1 MTFVEET
8 KFQTQDNSLKRF
20 IVPGL
25 IFVAVILSFFLV
37 FQSED
42 TSEFPE
48 FVTDAFTFT
57 AWVNQGEDFLKVTIK
72 EYTRAISAYVKAG
85 YFMLEDFLLDSSCL
99 LATWWD
105 HTALG
110 PA

>member
-20 IVPGL
+20 IAPGL

-48 FVTDAFTFT
+48 
-57 AWVNQGEDFLKVTIK
+57 L
-72 EYTRAISAYVKAG
+72 
-85 YFMLEDFLLDSSCL
+85 
-99 LATWWD
+99 
-105 HTALG
+105 
-110 PA
+110 